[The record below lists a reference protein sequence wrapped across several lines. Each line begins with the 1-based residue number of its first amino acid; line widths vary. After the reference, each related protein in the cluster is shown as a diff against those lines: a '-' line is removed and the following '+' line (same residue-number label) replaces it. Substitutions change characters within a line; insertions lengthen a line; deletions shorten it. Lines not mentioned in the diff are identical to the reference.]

1 MKIYFFP
8 KTSSKCCDVRKFS
21 QKISNVEYKGFCF
34 STIHLT
40 VPIPMRGFASKLVAC
55 RSYGL
60 QDCLGHEDDNKL

>member
-1 MKIYFFP
+1 M
-8 KTSSKCCDVRKFS
+8 RKLS

-34 STIHLT
+34 STIQLI
-40 VPIPMRGFASKLVAC
+40 VLIPIRGFASKLVAC